1 MVNHM
6 SFQSS
11 MIVAIIAA
19 ALFIG
24 AGASVRSD
32 DNASPAPQKPNQ
44 MQMDRD
50 TTDPKAN
57 VVGVKPIP
65 AGPQMGHGGL
75 DPSNGSS
82 AGFGVQIPLGGSD
95 SGAQKGATGPSKDPS
110 EQNDERDSE

>member
-1 MVNHM
+1 M
-6 SFQSS
+6 SFQSISPS
-11 MIVAIIAA
+11 MMIAA
-19 ALFIG
+19 ALFIY
-24 AGASVRSD
+24 AGASVRAD
-32 DNASPAPQKPNQ
+32 DSASPTPQKPNQ

-82 AGFGVQIPLGGSD
+82 AGFGIQIPLGGPD
-95 SGAQKGATGPSKDPS
+95 TPKGAAAPSKDT
-110 EQNDERDSE
+110 DERDAE